1 MPPLTEPAATSL
13 HALYLAERVLHRLV
27 SEDRTLV
34 IGGGSVGLLAAL
46 FLYFHVCKEIL
57 LCDTNPLR
65 RETVF
70 WTGCCEVF
78 DSEIKPVNLNDS
90 LELVVDAVG
99 IEASMRMAIRAV
111 RHGGVRMHIGLQQS
125 AGDCDFRK
133 ITLAEITV
141 IGTYTYTHTD

>member
-46 FLYFHVCKEIL
+46 FLYFHVCNEIL

-90 LELVVDAVG
+90 LELVVDAVA
-99 IEASMRMAIRAV
+99 IEASRRMAIRAV
-111 RHGGVRMHIGLQQS
+111 RHCGVRIHIGLQ
-125 AGDCDFRK
+125 
-133 ITLAEITV
+133 
-141 IGTYTYTHTD
+141 